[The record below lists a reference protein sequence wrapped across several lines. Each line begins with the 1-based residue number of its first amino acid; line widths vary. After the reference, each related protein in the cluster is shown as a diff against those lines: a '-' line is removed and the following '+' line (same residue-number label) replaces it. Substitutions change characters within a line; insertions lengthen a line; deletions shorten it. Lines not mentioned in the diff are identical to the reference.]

1 MSLVDSV
8 TEQCLLLL
16 TRPFYLFLKLQ
27 ITTQKWSQEKSNNAE
42 AQLLLGFAAPE
53 SSDEISDDVENVV
66 TEERSVDGSTYSLK
80 GLVVGPESNRFADAK
95 RFRAVWAGGMYSV
108 YLKICNSVRSIT
120 PFLNFLNI
128 NK

>member
-1 MSLVDSV
+1 MLLVGI
-8 TEQCLLLL
+8 TQKFLFLLP
-16 TRPFYLFLKLQ
+16 RSFYIFLKLQ
-27 ITTQKWSQEKSNNAE
+27 ITTQKWSQEKSNKAE
-42 AQLLLGFAAPE
+42 VQLLLGFAAPE

-108 YLKICNSVRSIT
+108 YLKICNLELLS
-120 PFLNFLNI
+120 
-128 NK
+128 

>member
-1 MSLVDSV
+1 MSLVDK
-8 TEQCLLLL
+8 QCLLLL

-27 ITTQKWSQEKSNNAE
+27 ITTQKWSQEKSNKAE

-80 GLVVGPESNRFADAK
+80 GLVVGPESNRFAEAK

-108 YLKICNSVRSIT
+108 HLKICNSVRSI
-120 PFLNFLNI
+120 
-128 NK
+128 

>member
-1 MSLVDSV
+1 MDSQKNLSRYLSV
-8 TEQCLLLL
+8 FCLKRNVIKQCLLLL

-27 ITTQKWSQEKSNNAE
+27 ITTQKWSQEKSNKAE

-80 GLVVGPESNRFADAK
+80 GLVVGPESNRFAEAK
-95 RFRAVWAGGMYSV
+95 RFRAVWAGGM
-108 YLKICNSVRSIT
+108 
-120 PFLNFLNI
+120 
-128 NK
+128 